1 MTTQTVTL
9 DHLERIAFE
18 SGGRLRI
25 TVDATRGLA
34 YLRRG
39 QVRYEAP
46 LAPAPAPSSG

>member
-25 TVDATRGLA
+25 TVDATRRVA

-39 QVRYEAP
+39 QTTYVAP
-46 LAPAPAPSSG
+46 LGES